1 MATDNRAVP
10 LTDGPATSSPLLGVE
25 DLGIAF
31 GATKVVEGLRFS
43 VDPGRTLAIVG
54 ESGSGK
60 SITSLAVMGLLG
72 SSASVSGRA
81 LFRRRDGE
89 VVDLLRLS
97 PGRSRALRG
106 DEIAMVFQEPMTALN
121 PVLRI
126 GDQLVEVLRNHGRPT
141 RGAAR
146 ARALEMLRTVGIPDP
161 ESRLHAYP
169 HELSG
174 GMRQRVM
181 IAMALMLEPGLLI
194 ADEPTTAL
202 DVTIQA
208 QILLL
213 LRRLQ
218 KSLGM
223 ALVFITHDLGIVGQI
238 ADDVAVMYSGR
249 VVEAGPARAVLATPN
264 HPYTRGLLGSAPQV
278 DASGT
283 PLPLKPIPGIVPSP
297 VFPPAGCRF
306 HPRCG
311 EAKAGLCDRTEPVL
325 EPTGSARG
333 VSCLRWKEIAS

>member
-1 MATDNRAVP
+1 MAMATDNRAVP

-146 ARALEMLRTVGIPDP
+146 ARAL
-161 ESRLHAYP
+161 
-169 HELSG
+169 
-174 GMRQRVM
+174 
-181 IAMALMLEPGLLI
+181 
-194 ADEPTTAL
+194 
-202 DVTIQA
+202 
-208 QILLL
+208 
-213 LRRLQ
+213 
-218 KSLGM
+218 
-223 ALVFITHDLGIVGQI
+223 
-238 ADDVAVMYSGR
+238 
-249 VVEAGPARAVLATPN
+249 
-264 HPYTRGLLGSAPQV
+264 
-278 DASGT
+278 
-283 PLPLKPIPGIVPSP
+283 
-297 VFPPAGCRF
+297 
-306 HPRCG
+306 
-311 EAKAGLCDRTEPVL
+311 
-325 EPTGSARG
+325 
-333 VSCLRWKEIAS
+333 